1 MRILGIDPGYA
12 LMGFGVIE
20 QKGNRFQVIDYGSI
34 STGPSASM
42 PERLKYLYSSLM
54 DIIAETNPDQAAL
67 EELFYNTNA
76 KTVINVGQARGVAVL
91 ACVNSGL
98 PVSEYTPLQIKQAL
112 VGYGRAEKKQVQQM
126 VKSLLG
132 LEKVP
137 KPDDTADALAVAI
150 CHANSSVGGSRYQ
163 QAVEKALRA
172 ERERKNAAGKGRR
185 ASGGKTGK
193 EKNDDF
199 RIIRG

>member
-12 LMGFGVIE
+12 LMGYGVIE
-20 QKGNRFQVIDYGSI
+20 QNGNRFRTLDYGSI
-34 STGPSASM
+34 ATGPSAPM

-54 DIIAETNPDQAAL
+54 EIIADTEPDCAAM

-98 PVSEYTPLQIKQAL
+98 EVAEYTPLQIKQAL

-126 VKSLLG
+126 VKAILG

-137 KPDDTADALAVAI
+137 KPDDTADALAVAV
-150 CHANSSVGGSRYQ
+150 CHANSHHGSSRYQ
-163 QAVEKALRA
+163 MAVEKALRA
-172 ERERKNAAGKGRR
+172 EQDRK
-185 ASGGKTGK
+185 KTDRSRK
-193 EKNDDF
+193 EKDDF

>member
-12 LMGFGVIE
+12 LMGYGVIE
-20 QKGNRFQVIDYGSI
+20 QNGNRMKVIECGSI

-54 DIIAETNPDQAAL
+54 NIIADTDPEYAAL

-98 PVSEYTPLQIKQAL
+98 PVAEYTPLQVKQAL

-126 VKSLLG
+126 VKAILG

-137 KPDDTADALAVAI
+137 RPDDTADALAVAI
-150 CHANSSVGGSRYQ
+150 CHANSSYGSSRYQ
-163 QAVEKALRA
+163 QAVEKALKA
-172 ERERKNAAGKGRR
+172 ERSGRSQSNR
-185 ASGGKTGK
+185 RIG
-193 EKNDDF
+193 NDF
-199 RIIRG
+199 RIIRD

>member
-12 LMGFGVIE
+12 LMGYGVIE
-20 QKGNRFQVIDYGSI
+20 QNGNRMKVIECGSI

-42 PERLKYLYSSLM
+42 PERLKYLCSSLM
-54 DIIAETNPDQAAL
+54 NIIADTDPEYAAL

-98 PVSEYTPLQIKQAL
+98 PVAEYTPLQVKQAL

-126 VKSLLG
+126 VKAILG

-137 KPDDTADALAVAI
+137 RPDDTADALAVAI
-150 CHANSSVGGSRYQ
+150 CHANSSYGSSRYQ
-163 QAVEKALRA
+163 QAVEKALKA
-172 ERERKNAAGKGRR
+172 ERSGRSQGNLR
-185 ASGGKTGK
+185 VG
-193 EKNDDF
+193 NDF
-199 RIIRG
+199 RIIRD